1 MAVTKIPSKIP
12 GSGPRSETSPKS
24 NQLVLVIHY
33 IPSLQK
39 NDKIRPQLF
48 ESSCRQIGRQTNRKS
63 ENNHHQPWRR

>member
-12 GSGPRSETSPKS
+12 GSGPRSETSKS

-39 NDKIRPQLF
+39 MMIKFVHNFLSHPVD
-48 ESSCRQIGRQTNRKS
+48 RQADRQTEKVKT
-63 ENNHHQPWRR
+63 